1 MLESKDDSPA
11 SVPFVRMPQKNKLV
25 IHVAGG
31 EFRKY
36 LSLGFKPQH
45 LYILSDEE
53 IKEDEFDQLLKQ
65 GLYFESGNGIIK
77 TITNQRIKTN
87 GDYKKIIATTD
98 KSLAMLVSDPI
109 IGKAPTYFPEPSK
122 SFIDVFVKEYNKG
135 NIITEV
141 MVEYEDYWIGV
152 CHSLDVAY
160 RPKVSKDNTITIK
173 KVKDSWTKE
182 EVKILFDR
190 YNEFIAHHE
199 PEEWNNFVSPTK
211 NKYLRKGQ
219 ALMNYLHEVWREEYL
234 RLTNTS
240 LDCFYRDDLIPKT
253 IEHLQQIWK

>member
-1 MLESKDDSPA
+1 MLKKCKIIMLESKDDSPT

-25 IHVAGG
+25 IHAAGG
-31 EFRKY
+31 EFRRY

-53 IKEDEFDQLLKQ
+53 IKD
-65 GLYFESGNGIIK
+65 GLILHNSNEIGKVISTTDNHVVALFPISGEVTCQKYNC
-77 TITNQRIKTN
+77 
-87 GDYKKIIATTD
+87 KKIIATTD

-173 KVKDSWTKE
+173 KLKDSWTRE

-199 PEEWNNFVSPTK
+199 PEEWNK
-211 NKYLRKGQ
+211 
-219 ALMNYLHEVWREEYL
+219 WIEENL
-234 RLTNTS
+234 
-240 LDCFYRDDLIPKT
+240 
-253 IEHLQQIWK
+253 